1 MTAEK
6 GAAFAVEDRRSR
18 LLIDAVV
25 DYAIYMIDVDGTV
38 LTWNTGGVRLKG
50 YAAHEIIGKHFSTFY
65 TPEDRAAGLP
75 ERAIATAGKEGRY
88 QAEGWRVRKS
98 GARFWAMVV
107 IDAIRNESG
116 ELTGFAKITR
126 DITERQEAQNNILE
140 SERRYRRL
148 VEAVVD
154 YAIFQLDREG
164 LVTTW
169 NTGAQRIKG
178 YAPEE
183 IIGQHFSRFYT
194 ESDRAAGVP
203 AQALEQ
209 ARIKGRFEAEGLRVR
224 KDGST
229 FSASV
234 VIDPIFD
241 EAGEIAGFAK
251 VTRDV
256 SQRLEAEKQLKEA
269 QAQLAAS
276 QKLEAVGQLSGG
288 IAHDFNNL
296 LMIVLGNLET
306 AQRYAKQLSPSA
318 SLQRVL
324 SNAMRGA
331 QRASTLTSRL
341 LAFSRRQALD
351 PKPLDVNKF
360 IASSVDFL
368 RRSLGEQIDIE
379 AVGSAGQ
386 WQIEADPSQLDAALV
401 NLAINARDAM
411 PDGGKLTI
419 EGANVF
425 ADDEYSRVNPEV
437 PSGQYVVIGVTD
449 TGTGMSAETLS
460 HVFEPFFTTK
470 ELGHGTGLGL
480 SQVYGF
486 VKQSGGHVKI
496 YSELGQGTTVKIYFP
511 RYIGKFENDE
521 DREPEELE
529 QATRSETIL
538 LVEDDTEVRTYL
550 AEVLRSL
557 NYRVIAAHNT
567 QSALTTLL
575 QPNRRVDLLL
585 TDIVMPG
592 LNGRDLGRRAQEIRA
607 GLPILYMTGYSRNA
621 VVHQGRLDHGVELL
635 QKPVSQAE
643 LALRIRKLLDRC

>member
-1 MTAEK
+1 
-6 GAAFAVEDRRSR
+6 
-18 LLIDAVV
+18 
-25 DYAIYMIDVDGTV
+25 
-38 LTWNTGGVRLKG
+38 
-50 YAAHEIIGKHFSTFY
+50 
-65 TPEDRAAGLP
+65 
-75 ERAIATAGKEGRY
+75 
-88 QAEGWRVRKS
+88 
-98 GARFWAMVV
+98 
-107 IDAIRNESG
+107 
-116 ELTGFAKITR
+116 
-126 DITERQEAQNNILE
+126 
-140 SERRYRRL
+140 
-148 VEAVVD
+148 
-154 YAIFQLDREG
+154 
-164 LVTTW
+164 
-169 NTGAQRIKG
+169 
-178 YAPEE
+178 
-183 IIGQHFSRFYT
+183 
-194 ESDRAAGVP
+194 
-203 AQALEQ
+203 
-209 ARIKGRFEAEGLRVR
+209 
-224 KDGST
+224 
-229 FSASV
+229 
-234 VIDPIFD
+234 
-241 EAGEIAGFAK
+241 
-251 VTRDV
+251 
-256 SQRLEAEKQLKEA
+256 
-269 QAQLAAS
+269 
-276 QKLEAVGQLSGG
+276 
-288 IAHDFNNL
+288 
-296 LMIVLGNLET
+296 MIVLGNLET

>member
-1 MTAEK
+1 LRYAVYTAM
-6 GAAFAVEDRRSR
+6 
-18 LLIDAVV
+18 DALRGILV
-25 DYAIYMIDVDGTV
+25 AGFVDGDPD
-38 LTWNTGGVRLKG
+38 RLRKRW
-50 YAAHEIIGKHFSTFY
+50 
-65 TPEDRAAGLP
+65 DRA
-75 ERAIATAGKEGRY
+75 
-88 QAEGWRVRKS
+88 
-98 GARFWAMVV
+98 
-107 IDAIRNESG
+107 
-116 ELTGFAKITR
+116 
-126 DITERQEAQNNILE
+126 
-140 SERRYRRL
+140 
-148 VEAVVD
+148 
-154 YAIFQLDREG
+154 
-164 LVTTW
+164 
-169 NTGAQRIKG
+169 
-178 YAPEE
+178 
-183 IIGQHFSRFYT
+183 
-194 ESDRAAGVP
+194 
-203 AQALEQ
+203 
-209 ARIKGRFEAEGLRVR
+209 
-224 KDGST
+224 
-229 FSASV
+229 
-234 VIDPIFD
+234 
-241 EAGEIAGFAK
+241 
-251 VTRDV
+251 
-256 SQRLEAEKQLKEA
+256 
-269 QAQLAAS
+269 
-276 QKLEAVGQLSGG
+276 
-288 IAHDFNNL
+288 
-296 LMIVLGNLET
+296 
-306 AQRYAKQLSPSA
+306 SA

-386 WQIEADPSQLDAALV
+386 WQIEADPSQLEAALV

-419 EGANVF
+419 EAANVF
-425 ADDEYSRVNPEV
+425 VDDEYNRVNPEV
-437 PSGQYVVIGVTD
+437 PRGQYVVISVTD

-511 RYIGKFENDE
+511 RYMGKSENDE

-529 QATRSETIL
+529 QATQNETIL
-538 LVEDDTEVRTYL
+538 VVEDDTEVRTYL

-557 NYRVIAAHNT
+557 SYRVITAHNT

-592 LNGRDLGRRAQEIRA
+592 LNGRDLGRRAQEIRP

-621 VVHQGRLDHGVELL
+621 VVHQGRLDPGVELL

>member
-296 LMIVLGNLET
+296 LDDCARQSRNRSTLRET
-306 AQRYAKQLSPSA
+306 A
-318 SLQRVL
+318 
-324 SNAMRGA
+324 
-331 QRASTLTSRL
+331 
-341 LAFSRRQALD
+341 
-351 PKPLDVNKF
+351 
-360 IASSVDFL
+360 
-368 RRSLGEQIDIE
+368 
-379 AVGSAGQ
+379 
-386 WQIEADPSQLDAALV
+386 
-401 NLAINARDAM
+401 
-411 PDGGKLTI
+411 
-419 EGANVF
+419 F
-425 ADDEYSRVNPEV
+425 A
-437 PSGQYVVIGVTD
+437 
-449 TGTGMSAETLS
+449 
-460 HVFEPFFTTK
+460 
-470 ELGHGTGLGL
+470 
-480 SQVYGF
+480 
-486 VKQSGGHVKI
+486 
-496 YSELGQGTTVKIYFP
+496 
-511 RYIGKFENDE
+511 
-521 DREPEELE
+521 
-529 QATRSETIL
+529 
-538 LVEDDTEVRTYL
+538 
-550 AEVLRSL
+550 
-557 NYRVIAAHNT
+557 
-567 QSALTTLL
+567 
-575 QPNRRVDLLL
+575 
-585 TDIVMPG
+585 
-592 LNGRDLGRRAQEIRA
+592 
-607 GLPILYMTGYSRNA
+607 
-621 VVHQGRLDHGVELL
+621 
-635 QKPVSQAE
+635 
-643 LALRIRKLLDRC
+643 